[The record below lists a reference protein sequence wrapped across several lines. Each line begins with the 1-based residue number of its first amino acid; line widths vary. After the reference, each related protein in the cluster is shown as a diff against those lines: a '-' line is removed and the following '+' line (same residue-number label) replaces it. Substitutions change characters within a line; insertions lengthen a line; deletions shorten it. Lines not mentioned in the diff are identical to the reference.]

1 MTPLLPPLRWLTA
14 LALGL
19 LLAAPAWAQEKDKD
33 KPAKDGA
40 HRLEIYNGPARS
52 VHFFADGLTTG
63 ERASLADVQRLENE
77 MAYTD
82 DLARLRAQYIRDERE
97 LQRRRTIVQNLL
109 YGNSSTY
116 GTGFYP
122 GGFFGGA
129 YGFGFPYLGY
139 GFGYGGFFPGYVG
152 SAGTTTQSLAFGV
165 GDEGVIKTEMARVL
179 AAQSS
184 PTYAT
189 QVRQDYFS
197 ALDRAAND
205 QRLAQVMGLKRD
217 GVAPAGFER
226 SLPPGM
232 GLAAGD
238 QVTLTTKDGQ
248 KIEGTFV
255 RESGDWVTVKSGN
268 DNVTLRTSEIV
279 RSVRSQPKK

>member
-1 MTPLLPPLRWLTA
+1 ML
-14 LALGL
+14 
-19 LLAAPAWAQEKDKD
+19 
-33 KPAKDGA
+33 
-40 HRLEIYNGPARS
+40 
-52 VHFFADGLTTG
+52 V
-63 ERASLADVQRLENE
+63 
-77 MAYTD
+77 
-82 DLARLRAQYIRDERE
+82 ARLSQQVDRRKRA
-97 LQRRRTIVQNLL
+97 
-109 YGNSSTY
+109 
-116 GTGFYP
+116 
-122 GGFFGGA
+122 
-129 YGFGFPYLGY
+129 
-139 GFGYGGFFPGYVG
+139 
-152 SAGTTTQSLAFGV
+152 TT
-165 GDEGVIKTEMARVL
+165 

-189 QVRQDYFS
+189 HVRQEYFS

-205 QRLAQVMGLKRD
+205 ERLAKVMGLKRD